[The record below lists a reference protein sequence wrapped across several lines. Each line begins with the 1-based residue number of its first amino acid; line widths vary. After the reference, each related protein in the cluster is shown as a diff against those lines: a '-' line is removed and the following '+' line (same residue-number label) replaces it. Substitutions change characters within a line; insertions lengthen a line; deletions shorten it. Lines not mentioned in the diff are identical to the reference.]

1 MAKSDNSIIEKG
13 KNLIL
18 SEKYDEALK
27 YFKDI
32 YDKNKENVIYPNYI
46 GLVYL
51 LKEEFKNAADYFKKA
66 IDVEPDNWYS
76 YHKLGQICHIK
87 KIEKCAIDYFTETI
101 ERNPK
106 DIYAFINLALIFEK
120 EDQDLSIEL
129 INSAL
134 EVDPLNL
141 IANYLLGTIF
151 LKQKDFKNA
160 EKLLLNVTKKNSDFL
175 MGWYKLGTLYF
186 KMGKSKNAIET
197 LSKALSIS
205 KKPYIYNLLGLIS
218 LQRFKLDEAVDY
230 LKESIKL
237 DPEDP
242 STWIN
247 LADAYQR
254 GDKIDSAKLCLK
266 EALKL
271 TKNKDQEFSIW
282 ANYANCYEKED
293 KMNYCV
299 YCLEQARE
307 CVTTNDSS
315 KLEDFKEEESKM
327 EYIHR
332 ISIALQNYE
341 KEGHISRR
349 PDDID
354 E

>member
-1 MAKSDNSIIEKG
+1 MAKADNSIIEKG
-13 KNLIL
+13 KSLIL

-141 IANYLLGTIF
+141 IANYLLGTIY

-186 KMGKSKNAIET
+186 KRGKSKM
-197 LSKALSIS
+197 L
-205 KKPYIYNLLGLIS
+205 
-218 LQRFKLDEAVDY
+218 
-230 LKESIKL
+230 
-237 DPEDP
+237 
-242 STWIN
+242 
-247 LADAYQR
+247 
-254 GDKIDSAKLCLK
+254 
-266 EALKL
+266 
-271 TKNKDQEFSIW
+271 
-282 ANYANCYEKED
+282 
-293 KMNYCV
+293 
-299 YCLEQARE
+299 
-307 CVTTNDSS
+307 
-315 KLEDFKEEESKM
+315 
-327 EYIHR
+327 
-332 ISIALQNYE
+332 
-341 KEGHISRR
+341 
-349 PDDID
+349 
-354 E
+354 